1 VGATED
7 EGFDG
12 GLDEDEG
19 GEEYKDKD
27 GGGVEDEDGEG
38 EGEGAGPELEIPNCV
53 VYWYCPVA
61 STINWI
67 P

>member
-1 VGATED
+1 MGATGD
-7 EGFDG
+7 E

-19 GEEYKDKD
+19 GEEYKD
-27 GGGVEDEDGEG
+27 GGGGGEEDEDGEGDGEG
-38 EGEGAGPELEIPNCV
+38 EGEGAAPELEIPNCV

>member
-1 VGATED
+1 MGATED
-7 EGFDG
+7 VGLDVGF
-12 GLDEDEG
+12 DEDEG

-27 GGGVEDEDGEG
+27 GGGGGGEDEDGEG
-38 EGEGAGPELEIPNCV
+38 EGTAPELEIPNCV